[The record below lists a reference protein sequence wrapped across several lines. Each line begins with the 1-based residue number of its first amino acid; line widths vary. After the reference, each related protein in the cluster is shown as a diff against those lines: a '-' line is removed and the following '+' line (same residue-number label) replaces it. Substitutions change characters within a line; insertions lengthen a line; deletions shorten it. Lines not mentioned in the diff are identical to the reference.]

1 MEEKYTQKDTYFFN
15 KDIALQEAN
24 KQHRVYTNSTE
35 IDGLQICYY
44 TCDTPLQ
51 DAPLNCIYVPLED
64 VYNYF
69 ATTKNRFPKIINFD
83 NTEFSLAEQTEIQ
96 SQFNAVMNA
105 AIIERKNLEQIYREE
120 INKQVPNFQ
129 DEELRIFIPAC
140 RETTVMQY
148 VSKNIAQA
156 LEELGY
162 NVRFFIQDDE
172 MQTCSDRLPLFV
184 DLHGFKPHV
193 FIGINHLN
201 NDIINENVFNF
212 IWFQD
217 PMPALYNDSPINVRD
232 RDYIYTLFDEY
243 TEALVKKGVDKN
255 KITHQPFATNP
266 KLFNK
271 DESIKRK
278 DKVVFL
284 GSDYN
289 FDEQTQIDNECME
302 RIYEKIEKNELT
314 MQFIKDIADEYAFEF
329 EHFKMYIIP
338 SLVRRR
344 VVIWLC
350 SLEDVEVEVYGTDTW
365 LQNPEVVPYY
375 KGLLPYGKEMSKV
388 YNGAKYALA
397 AHPQYRYQ
405 QRVIEMSACG
415 TIPIVYDCPLV
426 TENFY
431 HDDNVLSFST
441 FEQLKQCIG
450 KEPKEDPA
458 KIAEDISYKNMA
470 KDIINKVQTHL
481 KGE

>member
-1 MEEKYTQKDTYFFN
+1 MEENYTQKDTYFFN
-15 KDIALQEAN
+15 KEIALQEAN
-24 KQHRVYTNSTE
+24 KKHRVYTNSTE
-35 IDGLQICYY
+35 IDGLQICFY
-44 TCDTPLQ
+44 TDDEPLEN
-51 DAPLNCIYVPLED
+51 APENCIYVPLEN

-69 ATTKNRFPKIINFD
+69 ATTKNRFPGIINFD
-83 NTEFSLAEQTEIQ
+83 NTGYSLGEQTEIQ
-96 SQFNAVMNA
+96 SQFNAVMRA
-105 AIIERKNLEQIYREE
+105 AIMERQNLENIYKEEVSKQI
-120 INKQVPNFQ
+120 PNFEE
-129 DEELRIFIPAC
+129 EELRIFVPAC

-148 VSKNIAQA
+148 VSKNIAEA
-156 LEELGY
+156 LQELGY
-162 NVRFFIQDDE
+162 NAKFFIQDNE

-184 DLHGFKPHV
+184 DLHGFNPHI

-201 NDIINENVFNF
+201 NDIINENVFSF

-217 PMPALYNDSPINVRD
+217 PMPVLYDKSSINIRS

-243 TEALVKKGVDKN
+243 TEALIKKGVDKN
-255 KITHQPFATNP
+255 KIFHQPFATNP

-271 DESIKRK
+271 DESIPRK
-278 DKVVFL
+278 DKVIFL

-289 FDEQTQIDNECME
+289 FDGDMGLDDELI
-302 RIYEKIEKNELT
+302 EKINIHIENNTLSMELIKHMADDYAYDFEK
-314 MQFIKDIADEYAFEF
+314 
-329 EHFKMYIIP
+329 FKMYIIP

-350 SLEDVEVEVYGTDTW
+350 SLENVEVEVYGTDTW

-375 KGLLPYGKEMSKV
+375 KGLLPYGEKMSKV

-415 TIPIVYDCPLV
+415 TIPIVYDCSLV

-431 HDDNVLSFST
+431 HENNVLSFST
-441 FEQLKQCIG
+441 FEELKECIG
-450 KEPKEDPA
+450 KEPKEDA
-458 KIAEDISYKNMA
+458 SKIAEDISYKNMA
-470 KDIINKVQTHL
+470 KDIINKVQNHL
-481 KGE
+481 KAK